1 MNYLRSIFIPVNRFK
16 LCLSIISFGIV
27 LSTGLNAQANYYL
40 KTVTASVSGTS
51 SLHSWESHI
60 TQIEWKGNF
69 LLNGSRLKAIKNGE
83 IKILVKGIKSKE
95 GKIMDNKTYEAFDSD
110 KNPYIIY
117 AFSNADIKI
126 DSLQNVAAV
135 TEGRLTMAG
144 NSKAIKLAGK
154 GKMLANGDLQ
164 LSVSRNLKM
173 TDFKM
178 VPPRAVLGT
187 IKVGDEITVKFD
199 IVLTRNKALQLKQTS
214 IKL

>member
-1 MNYLRSIFIPVNRFK
+1 MTGNRLRLYTGI
-16 LCLSIISFGIV
+16 LSFCIM
-27 LSTGLNAQANYYL
+27 LSTGLQAQDNYYL

-51 SLHSWESHI
+51 SLHSWESHV
-60 TQIEWKGNF
+60 TRIEWKGNF
-69 LLNGSRLKAIKNGE
+69 LLNGTRLKAIKNGE

-117 AFSNADIKI
+117 TFSNADIKI
-126 DSLQNVAAV
+126 DSLQNITAV
-135 TEGRLTMAG
+135 TEGKLSMAG
-144 NSKAIKLAGK
+144 NSKAIRLAGK

-164 LSVSRNLKM
+164 LAVSRKLKM

-199 IVLTRNKALQLKQTS
+199 MVLTRNKALQLKQTS

>member
-1 MNYLRSIFIPVNRFK
+1 MTVNKFK
-16 LCLSIISFGIV
+16 LCLNIIAFGSM
-27 LSTGLNAQANYYL
+27 LSTGLQAQDNYYL
-40 KTVTASVSGTS
+40 KTVVASVSGTS
-51 SLHSWESHI
+51 SLHSWESEV
-60 TQIEWKGNF
+60 TQIKWKGSF
-69 LLNGSRLKAIKNGE
+69 LLAGNKLKAIKNGE

-117 AFSNADIKI
+117 TFNSADIKI
-126 DSLQNVAAV
+126 DALQNATAS
-135 TEGRLTMAG
+135 TEGKLSMAG
-144 NSKAIKLAGK
+144 ITKAINLTGK

-164 LSVSRNLKM
+164 LTVSRKLKM

-178 VPPRAVLGT
+178 EPPRAVLGT

-214 IKL
+214 VKL